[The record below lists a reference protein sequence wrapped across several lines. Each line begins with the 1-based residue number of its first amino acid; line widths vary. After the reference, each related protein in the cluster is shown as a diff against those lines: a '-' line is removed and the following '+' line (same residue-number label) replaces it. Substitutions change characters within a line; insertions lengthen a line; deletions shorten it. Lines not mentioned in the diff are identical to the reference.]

1 VLENVP
7 AEGGRRVRLRLRSQR
22 EAPIL
27 SLWFPPGVSYRG
39 LTVNGVAPPGAD
51 DSAAAAKA
59 SGPKPVDSWR
69 QVAILAGPV
78 EGSLVAFQLQGNE
91 TVELLLADRT
101 RVLPTGA
108 TGVASRRPERAV
120 PSGQGDG
127 WVVWSRTAI

>member
-1 VLENVP
+1 M
-7 AEGGRRVRLRLRSQR
+7 
-22 EAPIL
+22 
-27 SLWFPPGVSYRG
+27 
-39 LTVNGVAPPGAD
+39 
-51 DSAAAAKA
+51 
-59 SGPKPVDSWR
+59 
-69 QVAILAGPV
+69 AILAGPV

-101 RVLPTGA
+101 RVLPNGA